1 MIIGNL
7 QQLEIEQGWLPNHM
21 VKLIKQVMS
30 MHPETMEPGC
40 YELGNAHYMNIDVS
54 MTELEED
61 RLYEAHQEY
70 ADIQILL
77 VGHEKIA
84 YAPLASMDHMVEAH
98 VDRDLYFYEYNG
110 QRTVIPMLHGSYVIF
125 FPGDAHKPLIADG
138 NPEEIKK
145 VVIKVRLNNII

>member
-1 MIIGNL
+1 MIVGNL
-7 QQLEIEQGWLPNHM
+7 QQLEIEKGWLPNDM

-40 YELGNAHYMNIDVS
+40 YELGNSHYMNIDVCS
-54 MTELEED
+54 TELEEN
-61 RLYEAHQEY
+61 RFYEAHQEY

-84 YAPLASMDHMVEAH
+84 YAPLSAMDHMVEAN
-98 VDRDLYFYEYNG
+98 VEKDLYFYEYNG
-110 QRTVIPMLHGSYVIF
+110 ERTIMPMLHGNYVIF

-138 NPEEIKK
+138 KKETVKK
-145 VVIKVRLNNII
+145 VVIKVRLNNIT

>member
-7 QQLEIEQGWLPNHM
+7 QQLEIEKGWIPNHM

-40 YELGNAHYMNIDVS
+40 YELGNSHYMNIDVAT
-54 MTELEED
+54 TELEEN
-61 RLYEAHQEY
+61 RFYEAHQEY

-84 YAPLASMDHMVEAH
+84 YAPLVSMDNMVEAN
-98 VDRDLYFYEYNG
+98 VAKDLYFYEYKSE
-110 QRTVIPMLHGSYVIF
+110 RTIIPMLHGSYVIF
-125 FPGDAHKPLIADG
+125 FPGDAHKPLIAVDK
-138 NPEEIKK
+138 PEQVKK